1 MKKKSNTKNQLF
13 DSTVLND
20 KDDDSNEMIHEESK
34 E

>member
-13 DSTVLND
+13 DSTGLND